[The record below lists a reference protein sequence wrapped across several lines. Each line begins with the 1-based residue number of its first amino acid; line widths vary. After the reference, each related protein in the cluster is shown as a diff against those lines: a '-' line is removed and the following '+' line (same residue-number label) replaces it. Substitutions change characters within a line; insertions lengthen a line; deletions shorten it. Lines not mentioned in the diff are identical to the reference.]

1 MRPEATLLRQIHP
14 EWVQENRPTSQ
25 AFRPS
30 AKDEN
35 LLSMYDGDMIQA
47 EAAWQHHTDGLQ
59 LSSAGVCGVTVA
71 ECATAELPCRP
82 DPEPFPEHA
91 VIDFTGVAGKEAV
104 RRAKKLS
111 HFAVSR
117 GWLFQPDLA

>member
-1 MRPEATLLRQIHP
+1 MRPEGILLRQIHP
-14 EWVQENRPTSQ
+14 DWVQENRPTSQ

-30 AKDEN
+30 PKDVD
-35 LLSMYDGDMIQA
+35 LLSVYDGDQIQP
-47 EAAWQHHTDGLQ
+47 EAAWQHWTEVLQ
-59 LSSAGVCGVTVA
+59 LSSAGVCGVSVA
-71 ECATAELPCRP
+71 ECGALDLPCRP

-91 VIDFTGVAGKEAV
+91 VIDFTGVGGKEAV

-111 HFAVSR
+111 HWAVSR